1 MKKTLLYGICIV
13 LMVFCGCS
21 HEEVWYHHDSAGK
34 SVLKVRI
41 ENRVDTRTTIGEENR
56 VVWQQ
61 NDTIGVFGVGETKS
75 TPFILTSL
83 EDDGTAIFTGDLPQ
97 DVAPFLAYYPYRE
110 NASLDGNK
118 LSITFPE
125 EYDYT
130 GSTYGPM
137 MAFPSEDGSCTFRH
151 LAGLLKITIND
162 MPAGAKKLVLVQDY
176 WASDLTGRFFVDDI
190 TVPDPVLRVSNM
202 FDVPDLV
209 INIPDAM
216 TTGQQT
222 FYVPVPVQTY
232 SMVTVL
238 LKDAGD
244 KTIWYR
250 PIKDL
255 VVERATLLEMPAVD
269 TEAKLTITSHVSGD
283 TIQSY
288 NAIDTITLKGYIE
301 NYYRFTG
308 KLSQLTEE
316 NRKYEYHPEL
326 KGADYLDGAKVSFEM
341 DVALH
346 RGKNIITIYHSGED
360 VGYNNVDEVS
370 TLILNLEEINEP
382 AEAVDLGLSVKWAS
396 YNMGAAEPTDFGWPY
411 VWADNTGTDVS
422 HLDDYEKVTYGDVI
436 ISSDAEYDAATY
448 KWGGEWRMPLAE
460 EFAELDQL
468 NKTIEMVDG
477 VRVWRF
483 TASNGNSIILP
494 VGDYWTGITYYDIFG
509 TGIDRSAA
517 YLENNNATDIMY
529 NYGLGWAFR
538 HHRLYIRPVYGP
550 LPPVEN

>member
-1 MKKTLLYGICIV
+1 MKKTLLYGV
-13 LMVFCGCS
+13 WLALLVFCSCS
-21 HEEVWYHHDSAGK
+21 NEEAWYHNDSAGK

-41 ENRVDTRTTIGEENR
+41 ENSADTRTTIGDENQ
-56 VVWQQ
+56 VIWEME
-61 NDTIGVFGVGETKS
+61 DTIGVFVDGKTTS
-75 TPFILTSL
+75 MPFTLVSL
-83 EDDGTAIFTGDLPQ
+83 EDDGTAVFVGDLPQ
-97 DVAPFLAYYPYRE
+97 DAEPFLAYYPYRE

-125 EYDYT
+125 EYEYT

-151 LAGLLKITIND
+151 LAGLLKITVND
-162 MPAGAKKLVLVQDY
+162 MPVGARKLVLAQDY

-190 TVPDPVLRVSNM
+190 TVPDPVLRVGNM

-216 TTGQQT
+216 TTGKQT

-238 LKDAGD
+238 IKDADD

-255 VVERATLLEMPAVD
+255 TVERASLIEMPAVD
-269 TEAKLTITSHVSGD
+269 TEAKLTITSHVSD
-283 TIQSY
+283 ETIRSY

-308 KLSQLTEE
+308 KLSLLTEE

-326 KGADYLDGAKVSFEM
+326 KGADYLDGAKVSFEL

-346 RGKNIITIYHSGED
+346 RGKNMITIYHSGED
-360 VGYNNVDEVS
+360 VGYNDVDKVS

-396 YNMGAAEPTDFGWPY
+396 YNMGATKPTDLGWPY
-411 VWADNTGTDVS
+411 VWADNTGTDV
-422 HLDDYEKVTYGDVI
+422 LYTDGYGDVTYGDVI
-436 ISSDAEYDAATY
+436 ISGNAAYDAATY
-448 KWGGEWRMPLAE
+448 KWGADWRMPLAE
-460 EFAELDQL
+460 EFAELEQL
-468 NKTIEMVDG
+468 GRTEEVVDG
-477 VRVWRF
+477 VKVWRF

-494 VGDYWTGITYYDIFG
+494 VVDYWTGITHYDIFG

-517 YLENNNATDIMY
+517 YLVDNNATELMY
-529 NYGLGWAFR
+529 NHGLGWAFR
-538 HHRLYIRPVYGP
+538 HHRLYIRPVYDP
-550 LPPVEN
+550 LSEDGN